1 MYFVLKILWILFVG
15 GSPKMK
21 KIVLIFSDNSVAIKK
36 LNNLNNNFFLSQR
49 MTKNIVE
56 IFI

>member
-36 LNNLNNNFFLSQR
+36 LNHLNNNFFVA
-49 MTKNIVE
+49 KND
-56 IFI
+56 

>member
-1 MYFVLKILWILFVG
+1 
-15 GSPKMK
+15 MK

>member
-1 MYFVLKILWILFVG
+1 
-15 GSPKMK
+15 MK

-36 LNNLNNNFFLSQR
+36 LNHLSNNFFLSQR